1 MVSGVMVVQKNFRSI
16 TSELILAV
24 DEEIR
29 AIKSSGGSDRV
40 GVHAGKYCGEV
51 GDGRFIYKFILDS
64 ELFVPT
70 DTPGRLQVGNS
81 SYEVAI
87 VSIEDLAITLST
99 SKLITGSIS
108 TATLSFSPYYIL
120 ERLKERLSELD
131 GSSSACH
138 DMPMRLIG
146 GTPNRPFSERTVPE
160 SEGGN
165 LNEEQLAAV
174 NRSLSQSITFIWG
187 PPGTGKTH
195 TIGKLVEE
203 LVNRGERVLLTSHTN
218 VAVDTALEKAVE
230 KLSSHPV
237 GIVIRVGDP
246 SSSDSGLRDYYL
258 DRVVEKKGESL
269 RMQKADLEKRLR
281 PFRITR
287 DYLTDAAKLV
297 DALEEA
303 ERAAITATAWLSQAE
318 NRVNRVRKQLELGNQ
333 SLERLEN
340 LLKKAEDA
348 SWIRQILFGL
358 NPDKIRFRILAQ
370 GMSINEVKSELR
382 DAEHDRSTAIQNLQQ
397 AQAALETAKRKLAT
411 AVPDLT
417 PDEIRKR
424 LDVAEKTI
432 KELGAEI
439 ASVDAQLRQLA
450 ATAIMEARVVGATLS
465 RFVIADE
472 LVNTPFDTII
482 VDEVSMVLMPYLWFV
497 ATKAKKRLVVSGD
510 FLQLPPIS
518 IADDPKKYPMAAKW
532 LAKDPFEICKARP
545 RLGNAQDPRLCSL
558 KAQYRMH
565 PDIGEV
571 ANELVYS
578 KYGNPLEHK
587 ISQSQKMESALGCNP
602 CPGEALVLCDTS
614 RANPWCALQDPTW
627 SRYNIYSAIVCVRLA
642 SEAIASGAGDVGIVT
657 PYRAQAKLI
666 QSLVEHEGLH
676 EHDVSASTVHR
687 YQGKEKEVIILDL
700 VEGPPLWLGRLLKGG
715 VENEGARLLN
725 VACTRAIGKLVV
737 VAHMEYVLQKAG
749 RAPVLLSLL
758 EHFRNEAQYVDVR
771 SLVEGY
777 ADPGVGYAI
786 RRMTG
791 KPSDLGD
798 PKGISYFD
806 EGTFYPA
813 FTDDLMA
820 ASEQVLIYSPFVAPK
835 RLSGL
840 MIPMR
845 HLVEQGVSVTVV
857 VRAYSPSDISMAS
870 IEEQMREVG
879 IAVIPKRGLHEKLVF
894 IDERVAWFGS
904 LNVLSQSRSTEFMMR
919 LAEPDFVTRLME
931 CTGAS
936 SILREEE
943 RRRRRAKLLSRLE
956 ETLSAKVGSP
966 VCPVH
971 GVAMAL
977 RSGKY
982 GPFFGCPKYQ
992 DENCKETVNIPRAI
1006 LESAVQEWS
1015 LLCSECGYPLT
1026 LVFSR
1031 SGHPF
1036 LGCSGYPD
1044 CKWTASL

>member
-40 GVHAGKYCGEV
+40 GVHAGKYCSEV

-87 VSIEDLAITLST
+87 VSIEDLKITLST
-99 SKLITGSIS
+99 SKLITEPIS

-146 GTPNRPFSERTVPE
+146 GTPNRSSFERTVPE
-160 SEGGN
+160 SESGN

-174 NRSLSQSITFIWG
+174 NCSLSQSITFIWG

-203 LVNRGERVLLTSHTN
+203 LVNRGERVLVTSHTN
-218 VAVDTALEKAVE
+218 VAVDTALEKAIE

-237 GIVIRVGDP
+237 GIVIRVGD
-246 SSSDSGLRDYYL
+246 SSRSDSVLRDYYL

-269 RMQKADLEKRLR
+269 RMQKADLEERLR
-281 PFRITR
+281 PFHITR

-303 ERAAITATAWLSQAE
+303 EKAATTATVSLSQAE
-318 NRVNRVRKQLELGNQ
+318 NRVNQVRRQLDLGNQ
-333 SLERLEN
+333 SLERLED
-340 LLKKAEDA
+340 LLEKAEG
-348 SWIRQILFGL
+348 SGWIRQVLFGL
-358 NPDKIRFRILAQ
+358 NPDKIRRQILEQ
-370 GMSINEVKSELR
+370 ETSIGEIRSELR
-382 DAEHDRSTAIQNLQQ
+382 DAEHDRSTAIQNLQY
-397 AQAALETAKRKLAT
+397 AQAALETAKRRLVAV
-411 AVPDLT
+411 VPDLT
-417 PDEIRKR
+417 PTEIRKR
-424 LDVAEKTI
+424 LDVAERTI
-432 KELGAEI
+432 KELEAEI
-439 ASVDAQLRQLA
+439 ASIDAQLRQLA

-482 VDEVSMVLMPYLWFV
+482 VDEVSMVLMPYLWFA
-497 ATKAKKRLVVSGD
+497 ATKAKKRLVMSGD

-532 LAKDPFEICKARP
+532 LAKDPFEICRAKP
-545 RLGNAQDPRLCSL
+545 RLGNAPDPRLCSL

-587 ISQSQKMESALGCNP
+587 ASQFQKMERALGCDP
-602 CPGEALVLCDTS
+602 CPGKALVLCDTS

-642 SEAIASGAGDVGIVT
+642 SEAIESGAGDVGIVT
-657 PYRAQAKLI
+657 PYRAQARLI
-666 QSLVEHEGLH
+666 QSLVEYEGLH
-676 EHDVSASTVHR
+676 EHNVSASTVHR
-687 YQGKEKEVIILDL
+687 YQGQEKEVIILDL
-700 VEGPPLWLGRLLKGG
+700 VEDPPLWLGKLLKGG
-715 VENEGARLLN
+715 VEDEGARLLN
-725 VACTRAIGKLVV
+725 VACTRAIGKLVLV
-737 VAHMEYVLQKAG
+737 GHMEHVMPKAG

-758 EHFRNEAQYVDVR
+758 NYFKNKAEYVDAK
-771 SLVEGY
+771 SLVESY
-777 ADPGVGYAI
+777 VDPGVDYAI
-786 RRMTG
+786 RTMSSS
-791 KPSDLGD
+791 PSNLGD
-798 PKGISYFD
+798 PKGTSYFD
-806 EGTFYPA
+806 EGNFYPA

-820 ASEQVLIYSPFVAPK
+820 ASEHVLIYSPFVTLK
-835 RLSGL
+835 RLSSL

-845 HLVEQGVSVTVV
+845 HLVERGVSVTVV
-857 VRAYSPSDISMAS
+857 VRAYSPSDIAMES
-870 IEEQMREVG
+870 IEEQMKEVG
-879 IAVIPKRGLHEKLVF
+879 IAVVPKRGLHEKLVF
-894 IDERVAWFGS
+894 IDEKIAWFGS
-904 LNVLSQSRSTEFMMR
+904 LNVLSQSRSTESMMR
-919 LAEPDFVTRLME
+919 FAEPVFVSRLME
-931 CTGAS
+931 CSGALT
-936 SILREEE
+936 ILREEE
-943 RRRRRAKLLSRLE
+943 RRRRSAKLLSRLE
-956 ETLSAKVGSP
+956 ETLIAQVGNP

-971 GVAMAL
+971 GVVMVL
-977 RSGKY
+977 KTGKY

-992 DENCKETVNIPRAI
+992 GENCKETVNIPRE
-1006 LESAVQEWS
+1006 LLKSAVQEWN
-1015 LLCSECGYPLT
+1015 LLCPECGQPLN
-1026 LVFSR
+1026 LAFSR
-1031 SGHPF
+1031 AGHPF

-1044 CKWTASL
+1044 CRWTSSL